1 MFPFSGGTKNQTVV
15 DGDLTRGE
23 DTETVSR
30 LMALKTSRGIV
41 KWLESDE

>member
-1 MFPFSGGTKNQTVV
+1 MFPFSGGTKNQAVV

-23 DTETVSR
+23 DAETISR
-30 LMALKTSRGIV
+30 PMALKTSKGTV